1 MQTKTFFCS
10 PSKKICV
17 RLTGLFF
24 IQDNMERYKNVHVYS
39 YVGKSSSV
47 WLSISDVVLVKKFSM
62 SEQTKSKLARSVCFC
77 YNHLDGKEGMLCFLQ
92 F

>member
-1 MQTKTFFCS
+1 
-10 PSKKICV
+10 
-17 RLTGLFF
+17 
-24 IQDNMERYKNVHVYS
+24 MERYKNVHVYS

-62 SEQTKSKLARSVCFC
+62 SEQTKSKLARSVC
-77 YNHLDGKEGMLCFLQ
+77 YNHLDCKEGMLCFLQ